1 MEARYKCKWMQ
12 KMRWSQEQLFGVA
25 VWMQQNE
32 KQLVQTQ
39 WMHSENVIE
48 TQWHHKGLWEVSVQ
62 VQSMSYCVYTV
73 IRCIPLAHQW
83 SSRDHAVGDLT
94 SLSRHPP
101 FLLRVYQR
109 RATTRTLCML
119 KLRGVTWHSTM
130 FKAIPLRQD
139 VITLL
144 RRCRRL

>member
-12 KMRWSQEQLFGVA
+12 KMRWSQKQLFGVA

-62 VQSMSYCVYTV
+62 AQSMSYCVYTSCDKV
-73 IRCIPLAHQW
+73 HSFGAPMELSWPCCWRPYVTVTASSFSTARLSAQSHDTYFVHAQSARRHMAFYNVQGDPTATRCHY
-83 SSRDHAVGDLT
+83 V
-94 SLSRHPP
+94 
-101 FLLRVYQR
+101 
-109 RATTRTLCML
+109 
-119 KLRGVTWHSTM
+119 VT
-130 FKAIPLRQD
+130 AL
-139 VITLL
+139 
-144 RRCRRL
+144 